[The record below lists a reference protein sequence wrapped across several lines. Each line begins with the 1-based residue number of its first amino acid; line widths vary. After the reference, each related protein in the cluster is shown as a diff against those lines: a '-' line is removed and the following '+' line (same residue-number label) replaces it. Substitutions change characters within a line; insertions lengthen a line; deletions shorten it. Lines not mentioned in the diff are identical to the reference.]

1 MENHHPPMPPEAAES
16 SNSRLQRT
24 LRLYQ
29 VYIGL
34 NLIWYALIFI
44 LGVISFQIVLP
55 QDPELANADGVLKVS
70 GVILIL
76 IGALFF
82 LLTLLT
88 SKPKLNQA
96 GWMTAFINI
105 CLGITSCILT
115 PFCIYLAIQWNHPEF
130 KSEFLQQEFQ
140 L

>member
-24 LRLYQ
+24 LRLYK

-34 NLIWYALIFI
+34 NLLWYTLIFI
-44 LGVISFQIVLP
+44 LGVISFQIVL
-55 QDPELANADGVLKVS
+55 DPNDLAYADGVLKVS

-88 SKPKLNQA
+88 SKPKRNQA

-105 CLGITSCILT
+105 CLGITSCLLT